1 MCMLLFQTSSIIVI
15 MSTWNTHPGKKRKGF
30 NPVKI
35 LHGSKADDSF
45 FSRSANIFNYIDTR
59 SLSWMILKLSQN
71 DSNFCYL
78 NHALCRGIW
87 HTSSKGMPRNAYG
100 RWAVALVYGV
110 DWFWRKFL
118 FLYGYAMFES
128 FKRRLAVKSKR
139 IAYVWQTVK
148 TDMQIE
154 ALRGNGAAWN
164 GNTKPR
170 ENGKYGTSLDWK
182 YVFSQLISCKMK

>member
-1 MCMLLFQTSSIIVI
+1 MHVIISNIFNHSDHVH
-15 MSTWNTHPGKKRKGF
+15 MKHPPREKRKGF

-118 FLYGYAMFES
+118 FF
-128 FKRRLAVKSKR
+128 
-139 IAYVWQTVK
+139 VWLCNVRKFQT
-148 TDMQIE
+148 E
-154 ALRGNGAAWN
+154 
-164 GNTKPR
+164 
-170 ENGKYGTSLDWK
+170 TSSEIKKDS
-182 YVFSQLISCKMK
+182 VCMTNS